1 MYSSRKCETEHTFV
15 HDFSETLP
23 STVLVER
30 VAEIEVVSIETIM
43 DRVEPW
49 QCEHLDGM
57 VQNALQSD
65 DSCLSLSFTDFEY
78 GYHVNFE
85 NDSLTIGVL
94 VGDEQENARATDDE
108 ESETEPIESG
118 VLPKK

>member
-30 VAEIEVVSIETIM
+30 VAEIEDVSIETIM
-43 DRVEPW
+43 DRTEPW

-57 VQNALQSD
+57 IRNSIQDD
-65 DSCLSLSFTDFEY
+65 DSCVSLSFVDLEY
-78 GYHVNFE
+78 GYEVNFT
-85 NDSLTIGVL
+85 NSSVTIGVL
-94 VGDEQENARATDDE
+94 KDSDKENAHTTD
-108 ESETEPIESG
+108 ESEDAGSP
-118 VLPKK
+118 